1 MSHARAGHV
10 WMSHGRRVA
19 STRQQPMGMGT
30 KCIPPDSR
38 GTWLHPFLMGREG
51 DGGWWKG
58 HRTGGG
64 ARTARRTGGG
74 NKRVGTLHGVGLR
87 RRAVY
92 RSREV
97 VREKKKETEGEKQQ
111 KNRRINPRPA
121 LPHTGSFD
129 RRPEAKSWPRRPSGA
144 YADGPYVDEACMAA
158 RMSPLYQ
165 QRTRLGRHI
174 AHAHGLPRKWSKSR
188 A

>member
-111 KNRRINPRPA
+111 KNRRKNQGRRCRTEEALTVDLRPKVGHDDRQV
-121 LPHTGSFD
+121 HT
-129 RRPEAKSWPRRPSGA
+129 
-144 YADGPYVDEACMAA
+144 
-158 RMSPLYQ
+158 RMG
-165 QRTRLGRHI
+165 RTWMRH
-174 AHAHGLPRKWSKSR
+174 AWQHG
-188 A
+188 